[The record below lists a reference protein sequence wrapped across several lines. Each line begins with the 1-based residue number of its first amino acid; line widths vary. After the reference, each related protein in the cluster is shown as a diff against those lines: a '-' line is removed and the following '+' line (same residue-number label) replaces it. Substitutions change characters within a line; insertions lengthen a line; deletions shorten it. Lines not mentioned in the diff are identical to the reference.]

1 MSSKLKSGD
10 CDEPSADIFAG
21 QKFLH
26 QFRPTVFCMGNH
38 EQRSVE
44 LCGSNH
50 AVVAVAANQML
61 KEMLSP
67 IKDTGCKIVP
77 YTVHDKGWFKLGG
90 FRFGH
95 GHLYGENY
103 LRDTAEAW
111 GNTVVAHAHRA
122 GVAKGRRSDNATAYG
137 VGTLADVPQ
146 MEYANR
152 RRSTLAW
159 SSGFVFGEVCGDQA
173 QLCLWEWPQGTT
185 DFRLPI

>member
-21 QKFLH
+21 QKFLS
-26 QFRPTVFCMGNH
+26 QFRPTTFCMGNH
-38 EQRSVE
+38 EQRAVE

-67 IKDTGCKIVP
+67 IKDTGCKVIP
-77 YTVHDKGWFKLGG
+77 YTVHDEGWFKLGG
-90 FRFGH
+90 FKWGH

-137 VGTLADVPQ
+137 VGTLADIPS

-185 DFRLPI
+185 DFRLPL